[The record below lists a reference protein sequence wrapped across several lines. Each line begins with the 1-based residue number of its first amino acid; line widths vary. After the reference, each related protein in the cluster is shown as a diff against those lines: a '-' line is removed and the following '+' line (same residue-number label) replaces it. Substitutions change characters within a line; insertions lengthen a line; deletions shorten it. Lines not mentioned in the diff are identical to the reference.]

1 MKTTLIV
8 TIIISCIITLILPE
22 IHATLYNDQQNSFSM
37 TYSSGWI
44 PDKFS
49 IIENNDEN
57 NIVYFDYFEEGIFPK
72 ADIDELWT
80 YEGGDISDIKHA
92 GMLIHDIH
100 NPINNNDEDYGGML
114 FDLQNIECLKSNSYN
129 QNAICTDLLLLENKK
144 TTINDNDAYQIKYS
158 WIEKYNYCDYSESI
172 SHPNCYE
179 KEFKN
184 ISIITDIIT
193 EDKVWRIN
201 SFFRSD
207 MANLLEK
214 DIHYMIDSLKFLEK
228 TTEDL
233 KIPSWIKNNAGWWA
247 EGVIEDTTFIGGI
260 QYMIDNLIIAIPEQ
274 KTSTFLKIEPS
285 QVYLPEYSKGISEV
299 ILSGKL
305 KTEEKKRGY
314 DITFE
319 VTRPDGQT
327 DNLRTRVTNGDYKL
341 IYNIGIDHPL
351 GKYTVVGKYSIGDL
365 KIGPNSFNLKQ
376 NNDKNSVLIPIWV
389 KNNAGWWS
397 NDNISDNE
405 FISTMQFLVSED
417 IIVLDKDKKQSHMT
431 GNLESE
437 LVIYQSKLSTQK
449 EPFSVLVVQA
459 TKNDTCTPQERQNTK
474 NYGQLTEYMLKK
486 NLRDNPTEV
495 IAVCM
500 KLGDIKE
507 STYPLI
513 LKELEVNRPNLII
526 AVGDIEANFES
537 YYDFGAYG
545 WWACLPVYD
554 VGLTSYTTSCGIN
567 IIVVCEC
574 DERYEDYHEGGIWT
588 LSHEIAHYMLFE
600 QNYSSVIYADNV
612 HWVESQY
619 QSCRDNNSK
628 EIECTNLY
636 ESFTG
641 YDQDYDIMNI
651 QYLKSNKDIIQNQIS
666 QEIHSLK

>member
-1 MKTTLIV
+1 VLIIV
-8 TIIISCIITLILPE
+8 IIISCILPLILPDTY
-22 IHATLYNDQQNSFSM
+22 ATLYNDQQNSFSM

-49 IIENNDEN
+49 IIENDDDDGL
-57 NIVYFDYFEEGIFPK
+57 VYFDYYEEGVFPK

-92 GMLIHDIH
+92 GILVHDIH
-100 NPINNNDEDYGGML
+100 NPITDDDEKYGTML
-114 FDLQNIECLKSNSYN
+114 FDLQNTECSKSNSQN
-129 QNAICTDLLLLENKK
+129 QNTICNDLLLLENKK
-144 TTINDNDAYQIKYS
+144 TIVNENNAYQIKYS
-158 WIEKYNYCDYSESI
+158 WTEKYTFCDYSENI
-172 SHPNCYE
+172 YRPNCYE

-184 ISIITDIIT
+184 ISIITDIINK
-193 EDKVWRIN
+193 DKVWRIN

-207 MANLLEK
+207 MVDVMEI
-214 DIHYMIDSLKFLEK
+214 DIHNMINSLKFLEK
-228 TTEDL
+228 TSSDL

-247 EGVIEDTTFIGGI
+247 DGSIDDTAFIQGI
-260 QYMIDNLIIAIPEQ
+260 QFMIDNLVITIPEQ

-285 QVYLPEYSKGISEV
+285 QVYLPDHSRGISEV
-299 ILSGKL
+299 ILSGKI
-305 KTEEKKRGY
+305 KVEEKKTGY
-314 DITFE
+314 DVEFE

-327 DNLRTRVTNGDYKL
+327 DSLRAKVANGNYQL
-341 IYNIGIDHPL
+341 IYNIGIDHPV
-351 GKYTVVGKYSIGDL
+351 GKYSVVGKYPIGDL

-376 NNDKNSVLIPIWV
+376 KSDKNSVLIPIWI

-397 NDNISDNE
+397 NDIISDNE
-405 FISTMQFLVSED
+405 FISTIQFLVNED
-417 IIVLDKDKKQSHMT
+417 IIVLDKDKTQSYMA

-437 LVIYQSKLSTQK
+437 LVIYQSKLFTQK
-449 EPFSVLVVQA
+449 APFSVLVIQA
-459 TKNDTCTPQERQNTK
+459 TENETCTPQEKQHTK
-474 NYGQLTEYMLKK
+474 NYGQITEYMLKK

-495 IAVCM
+495 VAVCM

-513 LKELEVNRPNLII
+513 LKELEVNRPNVII
-526 AVGDIEANFES
+526 VVGDIEANFES

-554 VGLTSYTTSCGIN
+554 VGLTSYTSSCGIN

-600 QNYSSVIYADNV
+600 QNYSSAIFADNV
-612 HWVESQY
+612 HWVESKY

-628 EIECTNLY
+628 ENECVNLY

-641 YDQDYDIMNI
+641 YNQNYDIMDI
-651 QYLKSNKDIIQNQIS
+651 QYLKSSRNIIQNQIS